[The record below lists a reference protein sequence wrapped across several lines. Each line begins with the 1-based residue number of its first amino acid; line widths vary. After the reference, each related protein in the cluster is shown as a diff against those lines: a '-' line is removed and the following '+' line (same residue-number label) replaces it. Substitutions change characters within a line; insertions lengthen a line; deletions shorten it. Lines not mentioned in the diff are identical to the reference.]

1 VGLLGPCGAFTESC
15 RPLTFLLSP
24 PGTPES
30 RSFSPDVLSIAGMS
44 TLLPTETGVELTRW
58 SEDPASPQR
67 FPDKTGQSPR
77 TPSVVFRTTELS
89 PDDDLL
95 ERRLDPF
102 NSPVPFR
109 LLPLRAPTS
118 GKLRS
123 SSRLAPSFSH
133 RPTLRSTGEEDARC
147 VEPTSATHTNYV
159 HPHFVRS
166 QLATLVAQRGRPPE
180 TKAPDDT
187 IGGPSVSR
195 HPRPLRRT
203 VTAY

>member
-1 VGLLGPCGAFTESC
+1 
-15 RPLTFLLSP
+15 
-24 PGTPES
+24 
-30 RSFSPDVLSIAGMS
+30 MS

-67 FPDKTGQSPR
+67 FPDKTGLSPG

-95 ERRLDPF
+95 ERGLDPF

-123 SSRLAPSFSH
+123 SSRLAPS
-133 RPTLRSTGEEDARC
+133 
-147 VEPTSATHTNYV
+147 
-159 HPHFVRS
+159 
-166 QLATLVAQRGRPPE
+166 LATVRPCDRPVKK
-180 TKAPDDT
+180 TRDASNRLLPLIRTTCTRTSCVPNSLRWLPSVDVPRRLRLRTTRLGDRVFHDT
-187 IGGPSVSR
+187 RDRFGGPS
-195 HPRPLRRT
+195 LR
-203 VTAY
+203 ADFEL